1 MLGEARMTQ
10 ARHSDRESARS
21 AELGVSAERMQCVGE
36 DEEEEEEEEKGL
48 VVLGR
53 RNVKG

>member
-1 MLGEARMTQ
+1 MTQ

-21 AELGVSAERMQCVGE
+21 AELGVLAERMQCVGE
-36 DEEEEEEEEKGL
+36 DEEEEEEEEEKGL